1 ALIDAESRRVLRE
14 RPDKPDAVDLTMR
27 GSALLNKQASRES
40 TRQARELFE
49 AALRLSPDHLPAL
62 NGLAQAMVVQWQS
75 TWYPHTG
82 DEHLKELDRV
92 VNQAL
97 AVKRDDA
104 LAVYLHG
111 YVVKRLH
118 KDLNGALAAF
128 EHAIELDPNLAVAH
142 NYVGQLKVFLGR
154 ADEAAEHTRKA

>member
-1 ALIDAESRRVLRE
+1 
-14 RPDKPDAVDLTMR
+14 
-27 GSALLNKQASRES
+27 
-40 TRQARELFE
+40 
-49 AALRLSPDHLPAL
+49 

-154 ADEAAEHTRKA
+154 ADEAAEHTRKAIQLSPRDPQLALWYYQLALTKIHLQRDQEAVQWARRAAQVN